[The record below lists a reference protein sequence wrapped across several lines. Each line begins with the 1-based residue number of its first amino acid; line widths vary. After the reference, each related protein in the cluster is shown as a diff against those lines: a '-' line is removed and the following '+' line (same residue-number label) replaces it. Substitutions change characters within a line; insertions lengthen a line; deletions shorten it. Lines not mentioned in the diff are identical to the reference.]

1 MKKVRTK
8 RTKKKTKALL
18 FKAALVLLTVFVVFQ
33 LISLQSSISK
43 KQQQLVSLE
52 TQVSEL
58 SSENE
63 QMQQQ
68 LDQGVTEEYIESVA
82 REQLGYVS
90 PFERVFVDVAGE

>member
-1 MKKVRTK
+1 MKTIRI
-8 RTKKKTKALL
+8 KKKTKARL
-18 FKAALVLLTVFVVFQ
+18 FKLALILLTAIVVIQ
-33 LISLQSSISK
+33 LISLQNSISQ

-52 TQVSEL
+52 TQTSEL
-58 SSENE
+58 SAENE

-68 LDQGVTEEYIESVA
+68 LDEGVTDEYIEEVA

>member
-1 MKKVRTK
+1 MKTIRI
-8 RTKKKTKALL
+8 KKKTKARLCKL
-18 FKAALVLLTVFVVFQ
+18 ALILLTAIVVIQ
-33 LISLQSSISK
+33 LISLQNSISQ

-52 TQVSEL
+52 TKTSEL
-58 SSENE
+58 SAENE

-68 LDQGVTEEYIESVA
+68 LDEGVTDEYIEEVA

>member
-1 MKKVRTK
+1 MKTIRI
-8 RTKKKTKALL
+8 KKKTKARL
-18 FKAALVLLTVFVVFQ
+18 FKLALILLTAIVVIQ
-33 LISLQSSISK
+33 LISLQNSISQ

-52 TQVSEL
+52 TKTSEL
-58 SSENE
+58 SAENE

-68 LDQGVTEEYIESVA
+68 LDEGVTDEYIEEVA

>member
-1 MKKVRTK
+1 MKTIRI
-8 RTKKKTKALL
+8 KKKTKARL
-18 FKAALVLLTVFVVFQ
+18 FKLALILLTAIVVIQ
-33 LISLQSSISK
+33 LISLQNSISQ

-52 TQVSEL
+52 TNTSEL
-58 SSENE
+58 SAENE

-68 LDQGVTEEYIESVA
+68 LDEGVTDEYIEEVA